1 LIKQRL
7 LLREL
12 AAVENWEAHVE
23 IMRAAD
29 LASQTA
35 FPALLFPSLFEECVG
50 SALKSFRDR
59 EAAYWEKLLVP

>member
-1 LIKQRL
+1 
-7 LLREL
+7 
-12 AAVENWEAHVE
+12 
-23 IMRAAD
+23 MRAAD